1 MKINFILTECTF
13 LRYFI
18 PLIIEC
24 NNRNI
29 KTTVFVGRSN
39 KYNCPENK
47 ENEAVLFNLAE
58 KYSFEMK
65 PLNTIKSLKKE
76 IVFCIEGCGINSHIC
91 LHNRVYS
98 LTYMTDYVSTYK
110 NYINDV
116 HAVIFPSKVFAEKYN
131 KVSGKNL
138 YLGSPKYDYLSKS
151 KKEIKASYDVP
162 EDSKVALYIGP
173 KTRDYHKVEE
183 LKIINAL
190 RSKGYKVFC
199 KGRKKDPVKY
209 PEMFDMCLY
218 DKQWFP
224 HTTIDLIKMSDLV
237 INFDSTSIKEAI
249 LLKKPI
255 INFCVK
261 PSEIK
266 VLHFLYDYSFCH
278 NFQVYD
284 KTAFERS
291 IDEIIKSDYNDEFN
305 SCINQHL
312 FKVENTCNRII
323 DNVLQWRDNG

>member
-1 MKINFILTECTF
+1 
-13 LRYFI
+13 
-18 PLIIEC
+18 
-24 NNRNI
+24 
-29 KTTVFVGRSN
+29 VFVGRSN

-47 ENEAVLFNLAE
+47 ENKAALFNLAE

-65 PLNTIKSLKKE
+65 PLNNLKSLKKE
-76 IVFCIEGCGINSHIC
+76 IVFCIEGCGIDSHIC

-98 LTYMTDYVSTYK
+98 LTYMTDYVSIYK

-131 KVSGKNL
+131 KTSEKNL

-151 KKEIKASYDVP
+151 KKEIKDSYNIP
-162 EDSKVALYIGP
+162 ENSRVALYIGP

-183 LKIINAL
+183 LKIINSL

-199 KGRKKDPVKY
+199 KGRKKDPIKY

-218 DKQWFP
+218 DKEWFP

-249 LLKKPI
+249 LLKKPV

-261 PSEIK
+261 PRKI
-266 VLHFLYDYSFCH
+266 
-278 NFQVYD
+278 
-284 KTAFERS
+284 
-291 IDEIIKSDYNDEFN
+291 
-305 SCINQHL
+305 
-312 FKVENTCNRII
+312 
-323 DNVLQWRDNG
+323 